1 MTTARKKPFKK
12 SRKKPAEKSRKKP
25 AEKSRYSVTVSFPL

>member
-12 SRKKPAEKSRKKP
+12 PRKKPAEKSRKKP